1 MHRIMDRRRQA
12 GEPEGDYW
20 WCWDGLIVR
29 DAGLPSMVKVI
40 DGLVA
45 AGEHETVLRH
55 VGPEE
60 DI

>member
-1 MHRIMDRRRQA
+1 M
-12 GEPEGDYW
+12 
-20 WCWDGLIVR
+20 WDGLIVR
-29 DAGLPSMVKVI
+29 DAGVPSMVKVI

-45 AGEHETVLRH
+45 AGEYETVLRH